1 MAPALAIIAAFLY
14 GVSMIT
20 ARIGLQDMDTFSGAL
35 ISMGFSFLGSLL
47 LIIFWVP
54 IADFADWAL
63 VYFILA
69 GLSGPCIGRF
79 LLFIGIN
86 RVGSSIA
93 STLYSIK
100 PLFSALAA
108 VLILGENLTTVIGM
122 ATVIMVAG
130 LALVSSKPSAKQDES
145 PWAKKD
151 LIFPI
156 LAGAAYGLAHV
167 FRKIGLNINHEPL
180 MGVAVQNVVA
190 LSISLTMAF
199 FRKNQRQLAFDHPK
213 AWVLFGLSGIFSVLG
228 QLALFHALN
237 IGDVVIVSPLSAIS
251 PLFVIAMAAVFLKK
265 SERVTWKLIFG
276 AILIVGGTILLAIFT
291 DARAR

>member
-1 MAPALAIIAAFLY
+1 MAPALAITAAFLY

-35 ISMGFSFLGSLL
+35 ISMVFSFIGSLL

-54 IADFADWAL
+54 IGHFADWAL
-63 VYFILA
+63 IYFILA
-69 GLSGPCIGRF
+69 GLCGPCIGRF

-100 PLFSALAA
+100 PLFSAFAA
-108 VLILGENLTTVIGM
+108 VLILGENLTTVIAL
-122 ATVIMVAG
+122 ATVIMVVG
-130 LALVSSKPSAKQDES
+130 LALVSSKQSTKQIESAWS
-145 PWAKKD
+145 KKD

-180 MGVAVQNVVA
+180 MGVAVQNVAA
-190 LSISLTMAF
+190 LSISLTLSF
-199 FRKNQRQLAFDHPK
+199 FRKNQRQLAFGHPR
-213 AWVLFGLSGIFSVLG
+213 AWVFFGLSGIFSLFG
-228 QLALFHALN
+228 QLVLFHALN
-237 IGDVVIVSPLSAIS
+237 IGEVVIVSPLSAIS

-276 AILIVGGTILLAIFT
+276 AVLIVGGTVFLALFP
-291 DARAR
+291 DR